1 MAFRL
6 AFSEGLMAAK
16 KNLLPGLLV
25 QALMVLFLVLY
36 LTHEGTRQVLARL
49 ATTKEE
55 AGFAFAFVGYVL
67 AAALLPELLKIAFFQ
82 KLRLHRSSIRNFLIA
97 APFWGCIGMLVDLF
111 YRAQDLWFGTNTDF
125 ATILPKVLVD
135 QFLYSP
141 FIGTPLSILYFAWAD
156 HGFHMTGI
164 RAVLPDLPLRIFGIQ
179 CAAWMIWIPGVTLI
193 YAMPSLLQI
202 PIAILITS
210 FWILIFTTVRERQAR
225 PPRETLS
232 QA

>member
-1 MAFRL
+1 MAIRH
-6 AFSEGLMAAK
+6 AISEGLRAAK

-25 QALMVLFLVLY
+25 QALMVVFFCLY
-36 LTHEGTRQVLARL
+36 LSHEGTRQLLALL
-49 ATTKEE
+49 ATTKAE

-82 KLRLHRSSIRNFLIA
+82 NLRIQPANLRNFFIA
-97 APFWGCIGMLVDLF
+97 APFWGVIGMIVDLL
-111 YRAQDLWFGTNTDF
+111 YRAQELWFGNNTDV

-141 FIGTPLSILYFAWAD
+141 FIGTPLAILYFAWAD
-156 HGFHMTGI
+156 HGFRIAGI

-202 PIAILITS
+202 PIAILITC
-210 FWILIFTTVRERQAR
+210 FWILIFTTLRERQACA
-225 PPRETLS
+225 PQKTQS
-232 QA
+232 

>member
-1 MAFRL
+1 MPFRH
-6 AFSEGLMAAK
+6 AISEGLRAAK

-25 QALMVLFLVLY
+25 QALMALFLFLY
-36 LTHEGTRQVLARL
+36 LSHEGTRQLLVRL
-49 ATTKEE
+49 ASAKEE

-82 KLRLHRSSIRNFLIA
+82 KFRLQRANLRNFLIA
-97 APFWGCIGMLVDLF
+97 APFWGVIGMIVDLL
-111 YRAQDLWFGTNTDF
+111 YRAQDLWFGTNADF

-141 FIGTPLSILYFAWAD
+141 FIGTPLAIFYFAWAD
-156 HGFHMTGI
+156 HGFRLSGI
-164 RAVLPDLPLRIFGIQ
+164 RSVLPDLPLRVFGIQ

-225 PPRETLS
+225 APQKTHS
-232 QA
+232 